1 MSDVELVQVVVSVDG
16 ALCQVVIP
24 SEYKPALLRMMQGF
38 CEGGSLRVVRLPD
51 SFGLIPLHDVLT
63 PKS

>member
-24 SEYKPALLRMMQGF
+24 SECKSLLVRLMQGF
-38 CEGGSLRVVRLPD
+38 EDDRTLKVVRLPATV
-51 SFGLIPLHDVLT
+51 GLIPISDVISPAL
-63 PKS
+63 

>member
-24 SEYKPALLRMMQGF
+24 SEYKPALLRLMQGF
-38 CEGGSLRVVRLPD
+38 CEGGALKVVRLPD
-51 SFGLIPLHDVLT
+51 TVGLIPLHDVI
-63 PKS
+63 KSES